1 MTLSDVDM
9 ILLAAIGFL
18 VWRNYMLQS
27 KLDAYTYFLLAL
39 GRGQGRLV
47 RTDDGDGFRFESK
60 GNV

>member
-9 ILLAAIGFL
+9 ILLAAIVFL
-18 VWRNYMLQS
+18 VWRNYKLTA

-39 GRGQGRLV
+39 GRGHGRLI

>member
-1 MTLSDVDM
+1 MTLSDIDL
-9 ILLAAIGFL
+9 ILLLAIGFL

-27 KLDAYTYFLLAL
+27 KLDAYTYFLIAV
-39 GRGQGRLV
+39 GRGHGRLV

>member
-1 MTLSDVDM
+1 MTLSDVDL

-18 VWRNYMLQS
+18 VWRNYTLQS
-27 KLDAYTYFLLAL
+27 KLDAYTYFLMAL

-47 RTDDGDGFRFESK
+47 RTDDGDVFRFESK

>member
-18 VWRNYMLQS
+18 VWRNYMLQN
-27 KLDAYTYFLLAL
+27 KLDAYHYFLMAL

-47 RTDDGDGFRFESK
+47 RTDDGDGFRFEPK